1 MITIPT
7 LAGVPPVLATST
19 SDPTAARCA
28 LAIAPP
34 GDMRPIDRRG
44 ALLEHAALQA
54 ELLEWTKTAT
64 KDLEIFRPHC
74 RLWLGFAPSCE
85 CDIKHETSFSIWL
98 SNANGDT
105 WDSRWII
112 EPRFARLE
120 RAAPGLVAA
129 ALRAIAET
137 HWHALPVFSPYI
149 AIGMASFTWWY
160 GEMDETYAL
169 SEYYDMRVDEP
180 VDPSK
185 CPIPRRAWFDK
196 MLPPVLTQFKGAA
209 KLKTLERY
217 ARFGGTVGEL
227 ATRVLELREAGRK
240 ASRAKPKY
248 TLHGRNDE
256 LHCAGFGATLR
267 WNTRDPMPQ
276 VYDDH
281 WHNISESEGVEDP
294 YGWFPFHTPK
304 DLPDVLAV
312 VAAHFA
318 LARRIEHVIELIAER
333 SRS

>member
-1 MITIPT
+1 MISIPT

-19 SDPTAARCA
+19 TDPTAARCA

-34 GDMRPIDRRG
+34 GEMRPIDRRG

-54 ELLEWTKTAT
+54 ELLEWTRAAT
-64 KDLEIFRPHC
+64 KDLGIFRPHC
-74 RLWLGFAPSCE
+74 RLWLGFAPA
-85 CDIKHETSFSIWL
+85 CDCDLKHETTFSLWL

-105 WDSRWII
+105 WDSRWNI
-112 EPRFARLE
+112 EPCFDRLD
-120 RAAPGLVAA
+120 RRAPGLVAA
-129 ALRAIAET
+129 AMEAIDDA
-137 HWHALPVFSPYI
+137 HWHAIPVMSPSI
-149 AIGMASFTWWY
+149 ALGMASYTWWY
-160 GEMDETYAL
+160 GEMDE
-169 SEYYDMRVDEP
+169 
-180 VDPSK
+180 

-196 MLPPVLTQFKGAA
+196 MLPPALSAFKGAA

-217 ARFGGTVGEL
+217 ARYGGTVGEL
-227 ATRVLELREAGRK
+227 ATRVLELREAGKK
-240 ASRAKPKY
+240 AGRAKPKY

-256 LHCAGFGATLR
+256 MHCAGFGATLR

-281 WHNISESEGVEDP
+281 WHNIAESESVENP
-294 YGWFPFHTPK
+294 YGWFPFHKPK
-304 DLPDVLAV
+304 DLPEVLAV
-312 VAAHFA
+312 VASHFA